1 MSEVF
6 LDISKSVLENL
17 TAREAMKKF
26 LGVWLLGNS
35 RRRVTR
41 LGEFLPIVLL
51 FTFAVFRKL
60 QN

>member
-41 LGEFLPIVLL
+41 LGEFLPIVVY
-51 FTFAVFRKL
+51 FCSF
-60 QN
+60 